1 MHTSGGIKREFT
13 FTEYVL
19 YARYNL
25 MFKMQ
30 ELWCG
35 TEPDMNAN
43 SITDYYMILGVFLT
57 SLNLSFLIYK
67 TNSLGLLWG
76 LNKMIM

>member
-1 MHTSGGIKREFT
+1 
-13 FTEYVL
+13 
-19 YARYNL
+19 
-25 MFKMQ
+25 MQ

-35 TEPDMNAN
+35 TEPDMNAD

>member
-1 MHTSGGIKREFT
+1 MHASGGIKRGFT
-13 FTEYVL
+13 FTEYLL

-25 MFKMQ
+25 MFKIQ
-30 ELWCG
+30 ELWCR
-35 TEPDMNAN
+35 TELDMNAN

-67 TNSLGLLWG
+67 TNSWLLRG